1 MFNKYLKTDSRVFC
15 GLISALLNKFSALLN
30 KKRMEIT
37 TWFVANKT
45 QKQLHHNL
53 MTYYCIIEL
62 FNFVDKGKTKSNYQ
76 ELENSDLI

>member
-1 MFNKYLKTDSRVFC
+1 MFNKYLKTVSRVFC
-15 GLISALLNKFSALLN
+15 GLISALLNK
-30 KKRMEIT
+30 KRTEIT
-37 TWFVANKT
+37 IWFVANKT

-53 MTYYCIIEL
+53 MTYYCIMQL